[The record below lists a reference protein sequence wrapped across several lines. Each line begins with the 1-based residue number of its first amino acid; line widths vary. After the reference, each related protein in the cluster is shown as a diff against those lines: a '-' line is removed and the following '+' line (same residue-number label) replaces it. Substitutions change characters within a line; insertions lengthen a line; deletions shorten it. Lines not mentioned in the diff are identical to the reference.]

1 MLFSGYVS
9 NVSKPF
15 ELKSKPNTEGC
26 FFTLMVNSGEKS
38 AKYIKCL
45 TYSKSLITVLLQSTK
60 NTIILVENG
69 YPDTSYSKEYVN
81 TATHKEG
88 VYLQHFVVTG
98 WSEYGILETQEQKDR
113 VFQEELDRARQK
125 NQSQP
130 ATEPTTKTFDWD
142 WDLDEI
148 PKGENENR

>member
-9 NVSKPF
+9 SVSKPF

-81 TATHKEG
+81 TATQKEG

-98 WSEYGILETQEQKDR
+98 WSEYGVLEIHEQEEKILQDKLDR
-113 VFQEELDRARQK
+113 VRQK
-125 NQSQP
+125 IESQQV
-130 ATEPTTKTFDWD
+130 TEPTTKTFEWD
-142 WDLDEI
+142 WDLDDE
-148 PKGENENR
+148 PKGNND